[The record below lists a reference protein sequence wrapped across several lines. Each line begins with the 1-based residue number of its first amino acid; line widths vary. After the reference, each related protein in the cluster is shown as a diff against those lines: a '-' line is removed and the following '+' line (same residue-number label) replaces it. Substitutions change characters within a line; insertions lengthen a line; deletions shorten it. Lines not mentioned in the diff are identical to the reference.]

1 MRHGFN
7 RNPEGLSRHVRR
19 TRGGLATRNSDMRTD
34 TEIRV
39 QGLRALV
46 DALGIVEAEKFISLI
61 LREPFDYTKWQQN
74 LWPDKN
80 VAEIS
85 GAAMESRRMLD
96 KQL

>member
-1 MRHGFN
+1 
-7 RNPEGLSRHVRR
+7 
-19 TRGGLATRNSDMRTD
+19 MRTD

-74 LWPDKN
+74 LWHDRS

-85 GAAMESRRMLD
+85 STAMKSRFL
-96 KQL
+96 KNQ

>member
-1 MRHGFN
+1 
-7 RNPEGLSRHVRR
+7 
-19 TRGGLATRNSDMRTD
+19 MRTD

-39 QGLRALV
+39 QGLSALV
-46 DALGIVEAEKFISLI
+46 DVLGEVEAEKFISLI

-85 GAAMESRRMLD
+85 NAAMKSRKKKIKL
-96 KQL
+96 

>member
-1 MRHGFN
+1 
-7 RNPEGLSRHVRR
+7 
-19 TRGGLATRNSDMRTD
+19 MRTD

-39 QGLRALV
+39 QGLRALA

-74 LWPDKN
+74 LWLDRN

-85 GAAMESRRMLD
+85 KAAMEQRKAS
-96 KQL
+96 KKI

>member
-1 MRHGFN
+1 
-7 RNPEGLSRHVRR
+7 
-19 TRGGLATRNSDMRTD
+19 MRTD

-39 QGLRALV
+39 HGLRALV
-46 DALGIVEAEKFISLI
+46 DVLGIVEAEKFISLI

-85 GAAMESRRMLD
+85 KAAMESRRMLH
-96 KQL
+96 KQI

>member
-1 MRHGFN
+1 
-7 RNPEGLSRHVRR
+7 
-19 TRGGLATRNSDMRTD
+19 MRTD

-46 DALGIVEAEKFISLI
+46 DVLGIIEAEKFISLI

-74 LWPDKN
+74 LWPNKS

-85 GAAMESRRMLD
+85 KAAMESRRMLD
-96 KQL
+96 KQI

>member
-1 MRHGFN
+1 
-7 RNPEGLSRHVRR
+7 
-19 TRGGLATRNSDMRTD
+19 MRTD

-39 QGLRALV
+39 HGLRALV

-74 LWPDKN
+74 LWPDKS

-85 GAAMESRRMLD
+85 KAAMESRIHLK
-96 KQL
+96 KQ

>member
-1 MRHGFN
+1 MILAAIQKI
-7 RNPEGLSRHVRR
+7 LSRHVRR
-19 TRGGLATRNSDMRTD
+19 TRGGLATRNLDMRTD

-39 QGLRALV
+39 NGLRALV

-74 LWPDKN
+74 LWPDRN

-85 GAAMESRRMLD
+85 KTAMESRRMLD
-96 KQL
+96 KRG

>member
-1 MRHGFN
+1 
-7 RNPEGLSRHVRR
+7 
-19 TRGGLATRNSDMRTD
+19 MRTD

-39 QGLRALV
+39 HGLRALV
-46 DALGIVEAEKFISLI
+46 DVLGIVEAEKIISLI

-85 GAAMESRRMLD
+85 KTAMESRGLCRD
-96 KQL
+96 STEVPAE

>member
-1 MRHGFN
+1 MVLAAIQKI
-7 RNPEGLSRHVRR
+7 LSRHVRR
-19 TRGGLATRNSDMRTD
+19 KRGGLATRNSNMRTD

-46 DALGIVEAEKFISLI
+46 DTLGIVEAEKFISLI

-74 LWPDKN
+74 LWPDRS

-85 GAAMESRRMLD
+85 GTAMKSRFL
-96 KQL
+96 KNQ